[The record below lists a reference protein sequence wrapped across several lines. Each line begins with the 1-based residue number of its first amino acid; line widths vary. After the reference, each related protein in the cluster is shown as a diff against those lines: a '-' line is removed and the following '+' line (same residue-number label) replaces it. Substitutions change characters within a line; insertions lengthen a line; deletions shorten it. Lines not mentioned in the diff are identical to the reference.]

1 MSAGVPLRYRLLIAF
16 LSITV
21 AALVVAV
28 GALAFNARRLEVAL
42 DQQEAALVQ
51 EPTVAEDPVPD
62 PASVPLVPA
71 TDGGLA
77 SLHTPIPDEVGENER
92 RDIET
97 FRSVAPSVVNIENL
111 TLRTDPFRRNVMAM
125 PRGTG
130 SGFVWDREGHIVTN
144 FHVIQGGN
152 AARVT
157 MADGSAWIANVVGH
171 HPDKDVAV
179 LQIEAPAEQL
189 TPITVGTSSDLVVGQ
204 HVMAIGSP
212 FGLDQTLSTGVIS
225 GLGREIMSVG
235 NRPIQGVVQTD
246 AAINPGNSGGPLLDS
261 SGRLIGIN
269 TAIFSPSGASA
280 GIGFAVPIDTVN
292 SIVTQLIEH
301 GRVVR
306 PGLGVVVDEGNLAA
320 RAQVRGALVLM
331 VKPNSPAAGAGIQ
344 PTRRDARSGAIVLG
358 DVIVEIDGEAI
369 EDHLDLF
376 RILDRKA
383 VGETIHVGILRG
395 RARMDVEL
403 TLAAIQ
409 G

>member
-1 MSAGVPLRYRLLIAF
+1 MSVEVPLRYRLLIAF
-16 LSITV
+16 LAITV

-28 GALAFNARRLEVAL
+28 GVLGWNAHRLEAEIDGQPAPAAVEAPPS
-42 DQQEAALVQ
+42 DQPAPSPAA
-51 EPTVAEDPVPD
+51 
-62 PASVPLVPA
+62 VPLVPPV
-71 TDGGLA
+71 DGGLA
-77 SLHTPIPDEVGENER
+77 NLRGPIPEEVGESER

-111 TLRTDPFRRNVMAM
+111 TVRTDPFRRNVMAL
-125 PRGTG
+125 PRGSG
-130 SGFVWDREGHIVTN
+130 SGFVWDEEGHIVTN

-152 AARVT
+152 AVRVT

-171 HPDKDVAV
+171 LADKDVAV
-179 LQIEAPAEQL
+179 LKIEAPTELL
-189 TPITVGTSSDLVVGQ
+189 TPIPVGSSTDLVVGQ

-235 NRPIQGVVQTD
+235 GRPIQGVIQTD

-261 SGRLIGIN
+261 SGRLIGVN

-280 GIGFAVPIDTVN
+280 GVGFAVPVDTVR

-306 PGLGVVVDEGNLAA
+306 PGLGVVVDEGDLAVRA
-320 RAQVRGALVLM
+320 RIRGALVLM
-331 VKPNSPAAGAGIQ
+331 VKPGSPAAEAGIQ
-344 PTRRDARSGAIVLG
+344 PTRREARSGAIVLG
-358 DVIVEIDGEAI
+358 DVIVEVDGETI
-369 EDHLDLF
+369 SDHLDLF
-376 RILDRKA
+376 RVLDRKA
-383 VGETIHVGILRG
+383 VGDTISVGIVRG
-395 RARMDVEL
+395 RARLDVQV
-403 TLAAIQ
+403 TLVAID